1 MRSGLWALSTTNG
14 PPMNEI
20 TQNVQREAHRLLHDQ
35 EVDVVIGYQ
44 LGWDSEQAV
53 PCFVTQ
59 EQDVEKLV
67 FGERCSHNLAKYL
80 VGREGYLTSRFRPSD
95 EAVRVA
101 LVARPATLRTI
112 AALIREAQ
120 FAREDL
126 IVLGIVDGTRIGID
140 PDVEVGRIPVDS
152 TQSAETV
159 AQIEQ
164 IDNMS
169 LSERQAW
176 WNREFAKCIRCYA
189 CRQVCPFCYC
199 EQCIVDENQ
208 PQWIDKSSSLRNNV
222 YWNLIRAYHL
232 TGRCTG
238 CGECD
243 RVCPVDIPLQLINHQ
258 MRDKVE
264 SAFGFVSG
272 TDLAAEPALAAF
284 QPEDPEDFIR

>member
-1 MRSGLWALSTTNG
+1 MD
-14 PPMNEI
+14 EI
-20 TQNVQREAHRLLHDQ
+20 TQNIRREARRLLHDQ
-35 EVDVVIGYQ
+35 EADVVIGYQ
-44 LGWDSEQAV
+44 LGWDGEQAV
-53 PCFVTQ
+53 PCFATQ

-67 FGERCSHNLAKYL
+67 FDERCSHNLAKYL

-95 EAVRVA
+95 ESVRVA

-112 AALIREAQ
+112 AALICEAQ

-126 IVLGIVDGTRIGID
+126 MVLGIVDGTRVGIE
-140 PDVEVGRIPVDS
+140 PDIEVGHVSVD
-152 TQSAETV
+152 TAEKDDIL

-164 IDNMS
+164 LDSMS

-208 PQWIDKSSSLRNNV
+208 PQWIDRSSSLSNNAN
-222 YWNLIRAYHL
+222 WNLIRAYHL

-243 RVCPVDIPLQLINHQ
+243 RVCPVGIPLRLINQ
-258 MRDKVE
+258 KMRDKVE
-264 SAFGFVSG
+264 SAFDFVSG
-272 TDLAAEPALAAF
+272 TDLEAEPALAAF
-284 QPEDPEDFIR
+284 QPDDPEDFIR